1 MSLIL
6 SQWVKVG
13 EDQTVKKETAK
24 KKKYWRQV
32 GLCLSA
38 FFFSELD
45 LKSMDF

>member
-24 KKKYWRQV
+24 KKNIGGRLV
-32 GLCLSA
+32 FVCPH
-38 FFFSELD
+38 FFFQNLI
-45 LKSMDF
+45 

>member
-24 KKKYWRQV
+24 KNIGGRLV
-32 GLCLSA
+32 FVCPH
-38 FFFSELD
+38 FFFQNLI
-45 LKSMDF
+45 